1 MRRQAVL
8 AEADGTMMVCDYN
21 GWNDA
26 PEDEREA
33 LDLVEPTL
41 APSSRVVLPRLQ
53 SGNSPAKAA
62 EVSPQRRA
70 A

>member
-1 MRRQAVL
+1 
-8 AEADGTMMVCDYN
+8 MMVCDYN

-41 APSSRVVLPRLQ
+41 ALSSLVVLPRLQ
-53 SGNSPAKAA
+53 PGDSPVPATEAA
-62 EVSPQRRA
+62 HHRRA

>member
-1 MRRQAVL
+1 
-8 AEADGTMMVCDYN
+8 MVCDYN

-33 LDLVEPTL
+33 LDLIEASL
-41 APSSRVVLPRLQ
+41 APRALVVLPKVQPDTPPVRM
-53 SGNSPAKAA
+53 A
-62 EVSPQRRA
+62 EASTRRRA